1 MPISKPDTTPR
12 TRIDTALL
20 FAFLA
25 YLPAACLVLG
35 PFADIN
41 APKWFIIRAI
51 GPLLLA
57 ACWFHAAATGRRLID
72 WNPLSILAVAFLA
85 LHVLSLAVA
94 TNIGYGLERISNLVG
109 LIATFFLVSH
119 LGRDRAART
128 AILGML
134 LVIGAATAAYGIAQH
149 HGYDF
154 FDWQTNAR
162 SEREVPVDRGVSF
175 FGHATFSASVLI
187 QIIPIGIGLALASG
201 WFGRILALSATAA
214 MLYHLS
220 FSGAR
225 MATLAFLASTFAAAL
240 VWLWLRRSREQH
252 APRRFVRTAAAIGI
266 ILVVGASVGGWFAMR
281 AWQVKGSDLFAIRQ
295 SSMALRIFNWETA
308 SRMIYAHPV
317 LGVGAGNYEIVSPK
331 YWNEVEQFR
340 LARHNRWMQQAHNDY
355 LQTAAELGLPGV
367 TVLLGLFAYA
377 VVLALN
383 QAARAPDPRDRW
395 LGLALFASVAAIALD
410 ANTTFSL
417 LVPGS
422 ALVWWVVLGLISA
435 ATGGSRSIRPV
446 NLR

>member
-1 MPISKPDTTPR
+1 MPTPEPEITPR
-12 TRIDTALL
+12 TRLDAALL

-35 PFADIN
+35 PFTDIN
-41 APKWFIIRAI
+41 APKWFVIRFV
-51 GPLLLA
+51 GPLLFVL
-57 ACWFHAAATGRRLID
+57 CWIRASMTGRRMFD
-72 WNPLSILAVAFLA
+72 WSPLSILAVAFLG
-85 LHVLSLAVA
+85 LHVASLAVA
-94 TNIGYGLERISNLVG
+94 ANLGYGLERISNLIG
-109 LIATFFLVSH
+109 LLSTFFVASFFC
-119 LGRDRAART
+119 RDRTARAAT
-128 AILGML
+128 LWT
-134 LVIGAATAAYGIAQH
+134 LVVVGAATAAYGIAQH

-154 FDWQTNAR
+154 FDWQTSSR
-162 SEREVPVDRGVSF
+162 TEREVPIERGVSF

-187 QIIPIGIGLALASG
+187 QIIPITLGLVIVSGWLARFIALA
-201 WFGRILALSATAA
+201 ALAA

-225 MATLAFLASTFAAAL
+225 MATLAFVASSFAAAIA
-240 VWLWLRRSREQH
+240 WLRIRRAREPGQ
-252 APRRFVRTAAAIGI
+252 PRRFGRTAAAVTL
-266 ILVVGASVGGWFAMR
+266 LVTVGAGGWLAMR
-281 AWQVKGSDLFAIRQ
+281 AWQVKGSDLFAVRQ

-331 YWNEVEQFR
+331 YWNEVEKFR

-367 TVLLGLFAYA
+367 AVLLGLMAYA
-377 VVLALN
+377 VVLALDL
-383 QAARAPDPRDRW
+383 AARAPDPRDQW
-395 LGLALFASVAAIALD
+395 LGLALFAAVAALALD

-422 ALVWWVVLGLISA
+422 TLVWWVVLGVISA
-435 ATGGSRSIRPV
+435 ATTAPRPT
-446 NLR
+446 RPAGPR